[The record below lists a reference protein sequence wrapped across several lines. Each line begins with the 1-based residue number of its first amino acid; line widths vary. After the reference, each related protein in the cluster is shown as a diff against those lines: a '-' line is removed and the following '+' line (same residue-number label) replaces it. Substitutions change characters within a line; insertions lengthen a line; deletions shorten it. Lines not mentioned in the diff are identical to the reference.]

1 MRTFLI
7 LSLIISLNCGIFDI
21 YDCIAQNLDKSPT
34 ALKVLELILEVK
46 LFEAISIMLS
56 NVKEYNEVLEIC
68 LYGNPDDKPFDE
80 NLLKVE
86 SEKIVKKLFGFSYN
100 FKSVS
105 LDKEITIYEGN
116 PKITAKLTASYN
128 IDFTGENSGFIN
140 IEESTVLNETG
151 VETSFTIDFIEKIKK
166 IYNFNIKD
174 LSLNLERKIKGA
186 IVDGTISFKISLNK
200 IELAF
205 NLKKTEDHH
214 TCLGALII
222 TIYPGIDP
230 PKNPP
235 FYPEV
240 YNDVFVESVKYGAI
254 AAGVIAVIK
263 SSCIFVG
270 KCLTGIAAILLA

>member
-1 MRTFLI
+1 MI
-7 LSLIISLNCGIFDI
+7 LTLIISLNCGIFDV
-21 YDCIAQNLDKSPT
+21 YDCIAEHLDKSPI
-34 ALKVLELILEVK
+34 ALKVLELILEGK

-56 NVKEYNEVLEIC
+56 NVEEFNEVLEIC
-68 LYGNPDDKPFDE
+68 ICGNPDDEPFDE

-86 SEKIVKKLFGFSYN
+86 SEKIVKKLFDFSYN

-128 IDFTGENSGFIN
+128 IKFNGENSGFIKIKDN
-140 IEESTVLNETG
+140 TVVNEKG

-166 IYNFNIKD
+166 LYNFNIKD

-186 IVDGTISFKISLNK
+186 IVDGTVSFKISLNK

-205 NLKKTEDHH
+205 NFEKTEDIH
-214 TCLGALII
+214 TCKGALII
-222 TIYPGIDP
+222 NIYPGIDP

-240 YNDVFVESVKYGAI
+240 YNDVFVESVKYGAL